1 MLSRMDNSLVTYSCP
16 GPVDV
21 QLQALLM
28 ARVKWPGRQAVHSRL
43 RLSRAIPLLL
53 YTFMVR
59 DQLHDPSTL
68 NPRKKLPVP
77 CALVRI
83 LGGPHSRSRN
93 NSSSA
98 PARHWSPVARPLLVT
113 GARSGPTRRMGFWNF
128 SVRNRHAPSLL
139 KENIQLTVTGHA

>member
-1 MLSRMDNSLVTYSCP
+1 MDNSLVTYSCP

-28 ARVKWPGRQAVHSRL
+28 SRVKWPGRQAVHSRL
-43 RLSRAIPLLL
+43 RLRRAIPLLL

-77 CALVRI
+77 CALATI
-83 LGGPHSRSRN
+83 LGGLHSRSRN
-93 NSSSA
+93 NRSSA
-98 PARHWSPVARPLLVT
+98 LARHWSPVAQPLLVT
-113 GARSGPTRRMGFWNF
+113 RAWQWSHTQNGI
-128 SVRNRHAPSLL
+128 L
-139 KENIQLTVTGHA
+139 KFQCA